1 MDFQSLS
8 CNLTGVAAE
17 MCLKMGMTLP
27 AISLNY
33 PLATLNSL
41 LGAQLSQ
48 PDMARTL
55 KRFGRETA
63 DTLGGVTAA
72 PVENGFCLTVPAQGV
87 QYAMAH
93 APGLDFLKELVDAIS
108 RGCDLEAL
116 LAVFR
121 RHSDHVH
128 VEAVDSPEFDHLIY
142 FENGEPDSFY
152 YCVHAHGGHVEYHR
166 FSKADYEAFGF

>member
-8 CNLTGVAAE
+8 RNLTGVAAE

-27 AISLNY
+27 SISLNY

-41 LGAQLSQ
+41 MGAQLSQ
-48 PDMARTL
+48 PDMAL
-55 KRFGRETA
+55 ALERFGRETA
-63 DTLGGVTAA
+63 DTLGGVTAS
-72 PVENGFCLTVPAQGV
+72 PFENGFCLTVPAQGV

-93 APGLDFLKELVDAIS
+93 ALGLDFLKELVDTVAH
-108 RGCDLEAL
+108 GCDLEAL

-152 YCVHAHGGHVEYHR
+152 YCVHAHDGHVEYHR

>member
-1 MDFQSLS
+1 MDFPSLS
-8 CNLTGVAAE
+8 RNLTGVAAE

-48 PDMARTL
+48 IDMARAL
-55 KRFGRETA
+55 ERFGRKTA
-63 DTLGGVTAA
+63 DTLGGVTAS
-72 PVENGFCLTVPAQGV
+72 PFENGFCLTVPAKGV

-93 APGLDFLKELVDAIS
+93 APGLDFLKELVDTVAH
-108 RGCDLEAL
+108 GCDLEAL

-142 FENGEPDSFY
+142 FENGEPDGFY
-152 YCVHAHGGHVEYHR
+152 YCVHAHDGHVEYHR

>member
-8 CNLTGVAAE
+8 RNLTGVAAE

-27 AISLNY
+27 SISLNY

-41 LGAQLSQ
+41 MGTQLSRM
-48 PDMARTL
+48 DMARAL
-55 KRFGRETA
+55 EHFGRETA
-63 DTLGGVTAA
+63 DTLGGVTAS
-72 PVENGFCLTVPAQGV
+72 PFENGFCLTVPAQGV

-93 APGLDFLKELVDAIS
+93 APGLDFLKELVDTVAH
-108 RGCDLEAL
+108 GCDLDAL

-152 YCVHAHGGHVEYHR
+152 YCVHAHDGHVEYHR